1 MRLGLELFLAL
12 LIGQELQK
20 CKLLVSV
27 IIFSRKSF
35 DVTLIEGA
43 AAGHHGV
50 TVWALQVDGCRP
62 HHSLV
67 EAESVLEAII
77 NG

>member
-12 LIGQELQK
+12 LIGQKLQK
-20 CKLLVSV
+20 GNLLVGVS
-27 IIFSRKSF
+27 FSRNSV
-35 DVTLIEGA
+35 DVALIEGA
-43 AAGHHGV
+43 AACHHGV

-67 EAESVLEAII
+67 VAESVLEAII